1 MLKEMKVDPRQHPV
15 LLTEPVHNTEPIR
28 EQMLQTMF
36 EGHQV
41 TPPYPHHTT
50 PQRSA
55 AQRSAAKP
63 GLFYVF
69 VCKIIIFRYTSHA
82 NRLRM

>member
-15 LLTEPVHNTEPIR
+15 LLTEPVHNTERIR

-41 TPPYPHHTT
+41 TPPHLRHTTPHHTT
-50 PQRSA
+50 PQSPAPVPR
-55 AQRSAAKP
+55 
-63 GLFYVF
+63 
-69 VCKIIIFRYTSHA
+69 T
-82 NRLRM
+82 